1 MIPLAIILTWIYNR
15 SGRSIQAT
23 ALFHA
28 SMNTCPYVLPYSQPG
43 MALLFVWAA
52 YASVDGRYPEITP
65 QYTLE
70 RAAAGV

>member
-1 MIPLAIILTWIYNR
+1 MIPLAIILTWIYSR

-43 MALLFVWAA
+43 MVLLFVWAA
-52 YASVDGRYPEITP
+52 YAVVDGRMWRFDQKFKVSYPI
-65 QYTLE
+65 
-70 RAAAGV
+70 R